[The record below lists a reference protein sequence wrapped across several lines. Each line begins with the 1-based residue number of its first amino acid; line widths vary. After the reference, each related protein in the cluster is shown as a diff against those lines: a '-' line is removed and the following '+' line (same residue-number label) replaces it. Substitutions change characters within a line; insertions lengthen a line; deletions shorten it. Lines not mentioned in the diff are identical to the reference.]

1 MSRGV
6 PTAAELVEAV
16 TEFLRDEVM
25 EESSGRLRF
34 NARVA
39 ANVLGIVERELRMGR
54 EVAEAHARRL
64 ERLGVGDDA
73 ELARAIRDGRFDDR
87 MGDLVAELR
96 AATRDR
102 LRIANPRYLLE
113 EDAAG
118 PD

>member
-6 PTAAELVEAV
+6 PTTAELVEAV

-34 NARVA
+34 QARVA
-39 ANVLGIVERELRMGR
+39 ANVLGIVERELRLGE
-54 EVAEAHARRL
+54 EVARAHAERL
-64 ERLGVGDDA
+64 NRLGVADDA
-73 ELARAIRDGRFDDR
+73 ELASAIRDGRFDYRLD
-87 MGDLVAELR
+87 DLVAELR

-113 EDAAG
+113 EDAPG
-118 PD
+118 

>member
-1 MSRGV
+1 M
-6 PTAAELVEAV
+6 PTATELVEAV

-25 EESSGRLRF
+25 EETSGRLRF

-39 ANVLGIVERELRMGR
+39 ANVLGIVERELRMGN

-64 ERLGVGDDA
+64 ERLGVADDA
-73 ELARAIRDGRFDDR
+73 ELAQAIRDGRFDDKH
-87 MGDLVAELR
+87 GELVAELR

-118 PD
+118 TD